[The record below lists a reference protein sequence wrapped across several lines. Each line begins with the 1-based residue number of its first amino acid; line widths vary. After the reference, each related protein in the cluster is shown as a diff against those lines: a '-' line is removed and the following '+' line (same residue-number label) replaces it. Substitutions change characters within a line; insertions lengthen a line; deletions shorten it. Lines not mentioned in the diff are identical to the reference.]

1 MPDGRHEHPAAAE
14 DFYKGKI
21 ITLLVG
27 SAEGGGY
34 DQYARLLARHLGK
47 HIAGEPGIV
56 VKNQPAAG
64 GMAMAN
70 AMFATVPRDGLT
82 IGMMSRDIP
91 LQPLFGNAAAK
102 FKPESFTWLGTSS
115 RYDDDAFCLV
125 IRADTGVTSL
135 ADLQTRARPA
145 IFGGQA
151 AGGSE
156 TDIVLITRDVFRLNL
171 QFIRGYRASTDT
183 LLALRRGEIEGRA
196 ITTSTLQKSMGDWLE
211 SGMLRYLLQFG
222 HETRWRGLPDVP
234 TARELAKTPEDKAVL
249 ELAEFPFLM
258 SRPFIAPPALPPAQA
273 AILTQAFMQ
282 THQDPDYLRE
292 AKEMQLDVSPVARRR
307 AANPDGPHRP
317 DPARR
322 DRPLQG
328 RGERELASCT
338 CQGRTAFHSFSPGGR
353 RWDEGAAAVRYGI
366 SVTPSPHPLP
376 CGRGSVT
383 PT

>member
-1 MPDGRHEHPAAAE
+1 MPLAPMRLLLCLACLLATAIRPVGAE
-14 DFYKGKI
+14 DFYKGKV

-34 DQYARLLARHLGK
+34 DQYARLLARHMGK
-47 HIAGEPGIV
+47 HIAGEPAIV

-70 AMFATVPRDGLT
+70 AMYATVPRDGLT

-125 IRADTGVTSL
+125 IRSDTSVTSI
-135 ADLQTRARPA
+135 ADLQKPGRPA

-156 TDIVLITRDVFRLNL
+156 TDIVLIAREVFRLNL

-211 SGMLRYLLQFG
+211 TGRLRYLLQFG
-222 HETRWRGLPDVP
+222 HEARWKGLPDVP
-234 TARELAKTPEDKAVL
+234 TARELARTPEDKAVL

-258 SRPFIAPPALPPAQA
+258 SRPFIAPPEIAAAQA
-273 AILTQAFMQ
+273 SMLTQAFMSA
-282 THQDPDYLRE
+282 HQDADYLRE
-292 AKEMQLDVSPVARRR
+292 AKEMQLDVSPVAGDELQNQMARIARTPPAVIAR
-307 AANPDGPHRP
+307 YKTAVSAN
-317 DPARR
+317 
-322 DRPLQG
+322 
-328 RGERELASCT
+328 
-338 CQGRTAFHSFSPGGR
+338 
-353 RWDEGAAAVRYGI
+353 
-366 SVTPSPHPLP
+366 
-376 CGRGSVT
+376 
-383 PT
+383 

>member
-1 MPDGRHEHPAAAE
+1 MPPSPLHLLPALACVLAFISAPAKAE

-70 AMFATVPRDGLT
+70 AMYATVPRDGLT

-91 LQPLFGNAAAK
+91 LQPLFGNTAAK

-125 IRADTGVTSL
+125 IRADTGVASL

-156 TDIVLITRDVFRLNL
+156 TDIVLITREVFRLNL

-196 ITTSTLQKSMGDWLE
+196 ITTSTLQKSMGDWLA
-211 SGMLRYLLQFG
+211 SGVLRYLLQFG

-282 THQDPDYLRE
+282 AHQDPDYLRE
-292 AKEMQLDVSPVARRR
+292 AKEMQLDVSPVAGTELQTQMARI
-307 AANPDGPHRP
+307 AQTP
-317 DPARR
+317 PAVIARYK
-322 DRPLQG
+322 
-328 RGERELASCT
+328 
-338 CQGRTAFHSFSPGGR
+338 
-353 RWDEGAAAVRYGI
+353 AAV
-366 SVTPSPHPLP
+366 SAN
-376 CGRGSVT
+376 
-383 PT
+383 